1 MSRRT
6 SEGKHVELQD
16 VNEASV
22 EKHPVRWYHSTFY
35 NATILGLCNFA
46 APGIWGAMNSLGAG
60 GAQKPY
66 LVNTANALTFCLMVV
81 SCFFSSILTKYIGI
95 KGALIFGTLG
105 YAPYAAGLYTN
116 NRFGTEWLV
125 LVGAALCGISAGVF
139 WAAEAAIALAYPEP
153 YNRGRVLGY
162 WLTYRLGGQILGG
175 AINLGLNSDR
185 DQAGKVSYT
194 VYLIFIALQACGP
207 FVALLLNRPSK
218 VERTDGVKVDLSIFN
233 HPWLEVKLMTKTF
246 FNKKFLLLVLFIG
259 QAVYAEAVFFTY
271 LSLWFSVRA
280 RALGSFLSGIIA
292 VTCGNLL
299 GAWLDRTAINLK
311 TRSRVAFAVIVT
323 LQGAWWI
330 WATVLVTR
338 FRHTQPSYDWSSSGF
353 GHAFAPY
360 LLLTAGFQI
369 NYLFCYFLMGQLA
382 IDPGEVIRYAALL
395 RGTESAWQA
404 VSYGLN
410 SITIFAQVGGVY
422 INFGLWAAALW
433 PAWLVVRDFGND
445 HLAAAVLACVG
456 DRAVAQSRECC
467 LDGCLASLLALP
479 TNRLPSW
486 ISVIVS

>member
-1 MSRRT
+1 
-6 SEGKHVELQD
+6 
-16 VNEASV
+16 
-22 EKHPVRWYHSTFY
+22 
-35 NATILGLCNFA
+35 
-46 APGIWGAMNSLGAG
+46 MNSLGAG

-81 SCFFSSILTKYIGI
+81 SCFLSSILTKYIGI

-153 YNRGRVLGY
+153 YNRGKVLGY

-175 AINLGLNSDR
+175 AINLGLNADR
-185 DQAGKVSYT
+185 DTAGKVSYT
-194 VYLIFIALQACGP
+194 VYLIFIAIQACGP

-218 VERTDGVKVDLSIFN
+218 VERTDGQKVDLSILN
-233 HPWLEVKLMTKTF
+233 NPLRELKLMTRTF
-246 FNKKFLLLVLFIG
+246 FSKKFLLVVIFIG

-271 LSLWFSVRA
+271 LSLWFTVRA

-292 VTCGNLL
+292 VTCGNAL
-299 GAWLDRTAINLK
+299 GFWLDRTSVKLS
-311 TRSRVAFAVIVT
+311 TRSRAAFVVIVT

-330 WATVLVTR
+330 WATVLVTK
-338 FRHTQPSYDWSSSGF
+338 FRHSEPTYDWTSSGF
-353 GHAFAPY
+353 GHAFVPY
-360 LLLTAGFQI
+360 LFLTAGFQL
-369 NYLFCYFLMGQLA
+369 NYLFCYFIIGQLSK
-382 IDPGEVIRYAALL
+382 DPGEVIRYAALL

-410 SITIFAQVGGVY
+410 SIKIFATVGGVY
-422 INFGLWAAALW
+422 INFGLWAAAIV
-433 PAWLVVRDFGND
+433 PAWLVVRHFGND
-445 HLAAAVLACVG
+445 
-456 DRAVAQSRECC
+456 DIAVAAQSAETAR
-467 LDGCLASLLALP
+467 ASTTGDWDESSSGEHAAGKF
-479 TNRLPSW
+479 
-486 ISVIVS
+486 